1 MSFTAIG
8 GHGKFSVPEKFLILE
23 NFLAPSSIAPGQF
36 LLPPGNAVPPI
47 PLVFPDR
54 TASAI
59 LEMVFHLFHW
69 CWQPGQFLWC
79 FTYTP
84 LVFLCLPP
92 GNAVPPLFHWYS
104 QPGFANQFV
113 SKSPPLGLIN
123 FQSSGSV
130 YIHVY
135 KTRGADLRGAHYI
148 QYIHIYNMYIYTLSL
163 FPFCSL
169 QRPLSHYI
177 LRGSTNLGGPH
188 VCVVD
193 IPLDKY

>member
-1 MSFTAIG
+1 MLTART
-8 GHGKFSVPEKFLILE
+8 VPSIL
-23 NFLAPSSIAPGQF
+23 
-36 LLPPGNAVPPI
+36 
-47 PLVFPDR
+47 
-54 TASAI
+54 
-59 LEMVFHLFHW
+59 VFHLYSTGI
-69 CWQPGQFLWC
+69 PV
-79 FTYTP
+79 FTPWKCCSASFP

-148 QYIHIYNMYIYTLSL
+148 QYIHIYNIYIYTLSI
-163 FPFCSL
+163 SL
-169 QRPLSHYI
+169 LQPPEASLTLYTQRLNQSRRP
-177 LRGSTNLGGPH
+177 TCVCGGY
-188 VCVVD
+188 